1 MVVHGVNPIPQ
12 SFFEYNRLRIE
23 RRRAMTQLDRE
34 LDYEDFVDDFMND
47 YGDDFDSTDLDLE
60 YRGYQRQWYF
70 EDGNYRRLSDV
81 IRNKQDYKNKVEP
94 YIIAC
99 YIAGNRNPSWRDLD
113 SIIRDNLTNPEIN
126 WKGIFDYMDRRIVTT
141 PEWLEDEVDEM
152 VKHLNPYREQ
162 LYPKVTFVGF

>member
-1 MVVHGVNPIPQ
+1 
-12 SFFEYNRLRIE
+12 
-23 RRRAMTQLDRE
+23 MTQLDRE

-60 YRGYQRQWYF
+60 YRGYQRQWYI
-70 EDGNYRRLSDV
+70 EDDNYRRLSDV
-81 IRNKQDYKNKVEP
+81 IRDNQDYKNKVEP
-94 YIIAC
+94 YAIAC
-99 YIAGNRNPSWRDLD
+99 YIAGNLNISWRNLD

-126 WKGIFDYMDRRIVTT
+126 WKGISDYMDRRIVTT

>member
-1 MVVHGVNPIPQ
+1 
-12 SFFEYNRLRIE
+12 
-23 RRRAMTQLDRE
+23 MTQLDRE

-60 YRGYQRQWYF
+60 YCGYQRQWYF

-99 YIAGNRNPSWRDLD
+99 YIAGNRNPSW
-113 SIIRDNLTNPEIN
+113 
-126 WKGIFDYMDRRIVTT
+126 
-141 PEWLEDEVDEM
+141 
-152 VKHLNPYREQ
+152 
-162 LYPKVTFVGF
+162 